1 MIRYLVTW
9 LSVAGAFLVID
20 AIWLGFV
27 ARDFYRRNL
36 EALLAEPFRMH
47 AAAAFYVLYTIGV
60 MVFAVVPAVKT
71 GSPWQAIL
79 LGAFFGLCA
88 YGTYDL
94 TNLATIKNWP
104 VVVSLVDMAWGAFLT
119 ASSAF
124 AGYLVLSRFG
134 Q

>member
-1 MIRYLVTW
+1 MLRYLVTW

-20 AIWLGFV
+20 GIWLGYV

-36 EALLAEPFRMH
+36 ETLLAEPFRVD

-60 MVFAVVPAVKT
+60 MVFAVIPAAKS
-71 GSPWQAIL
+71 GSPWQAVL
-79 LGAFFGLCA
+79 LGAFLGLCA

-119 ASSAF
+119 GSSAL

-134 Q
+134 N